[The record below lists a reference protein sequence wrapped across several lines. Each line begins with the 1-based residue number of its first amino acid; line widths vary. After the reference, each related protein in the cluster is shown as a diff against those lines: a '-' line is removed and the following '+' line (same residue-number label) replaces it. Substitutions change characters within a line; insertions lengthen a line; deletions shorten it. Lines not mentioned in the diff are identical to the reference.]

1 MSLYETIQS
10 HMYEEM
16 KKKNKLKSGTLR
28 AALAKLKDKK
38 IEKQEEL
45 SQSDEIKVIKSL
57 VKQRKESAD
66 IYEENNRIDLMEN
79 EIAELKILSMYL
91 PKMLAE
97 DELYALIKDVISE
110 TCAVGMGDMG
120 KVMPEIMKRS
130 EGKADG
136 KLVQQIVSKL
146 LQ

>member
-45 SQSDEIKVIKSL
+45 SQSDEINVIKSL

-91 PKMLAE
+91 PKMMAE

-110 TCAVGMGDMG
+110 TSAVGMGDMG

>member
-91 PKMLAE
+91 PKMMAE
-97 DELYALIKDVISE
+97 DELYTLIKDVISE
-110 TCAVGMGDMG
+110 TSAVGMGDMG

>member
-91 PKMLAE
+91 PKMMAE

-110 TCAVGMGDMG
+110 TSAVGMGDMG

>member
-1 MSLYETIQS
+1 
-10 HMYEEM
+10 MYEEM

-91 PKMLAE
+91 PKMMAE
-97 DELYALIKDVISE
+97 DKLYALIKDVISE
-110 TCAVGMGDMG
+110 TSAVGMGDMG

>member
-91 PKMLAE
+91 PKMMAE

-110 TCAVGMGDMG
+110 TSAVGMGDMG

-136 KLVQQIVSKL
+136 NLVQQIVSKL